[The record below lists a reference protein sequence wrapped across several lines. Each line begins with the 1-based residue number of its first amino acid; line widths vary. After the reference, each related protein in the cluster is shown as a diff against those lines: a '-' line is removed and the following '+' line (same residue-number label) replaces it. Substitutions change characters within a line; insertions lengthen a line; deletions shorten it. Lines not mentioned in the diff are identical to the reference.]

1 MRIAAL
7 GVLGAAGVAAS
18 YFAAGPARFWVNWII
33 WMLFLASV
41 GLGAL
46 FLIALEH
53 LFIARWSVPLRRTA
67 ERVSGLVLPA
77 GAAFVAALFCLP
89 VLYPWTR
96 PEVMHHPLVA
106 GKTVWLNIPFFCV
119 RTLICVGLWA
129 LSYRVFFGGSLSQ
142 DATKDPAMNLRAR
155 RFAPVFMALFALT
168 VTVAAFDWIS
178 SLQPEWY
185 SDILGVYLFAGVF
198 LAGLA
203 GVTAAA
209 LHLQDKGRLPGVRG
223 DHLYNLG
230 ALMFAFT
237 VFWSYI
243 AFAQYM
249 LIWYANLP
257 EEIVWYKARVEG
269 PWLPVIL
276 FLALIH
282 FVVPFAALAARDSKK
297 DPRRLMWVAWLVLFS
312 HWVDLYWLVYPE
324 LGIGPRFSWP
334 ELSFALMFVCL
345 GLAWM
350 KRQFTLGEDMP
361 VGDPFLKE
369 GLEFRL

>member
-7 GVLGAAGVAAS
+7 GALGAAGAALS
-18 YFAAGPARFWVNWII
+18 YFAEGPARFWVNWIV
-33 WMLFLASV
+33 WMLFLAGV

-46 FLIALEH
+46 FLVALEH
-53 LFIARWSVPLRRTA
+53 LFVARWSVPLRRTA
-67 ERVSGLVLPA
+67 ERVSGLVVPA
-77 GAAFVAALFCLP
+77 GAAAVAALGSLG

-96 PEVMHHPLVA
+96 PEAARNPILA
-106 GKTVWLNIPFFCV
+106 AKAVWLNIPFFSI
-119 RTLICVGLWA
+119 RTLLCAAIWIF
-129 LSYRVFFGGSLSQ
+129 SYRCFLGASLSQ
-142 DATKDPAMNLRAR
+142 DKSRDPAMNLRAR
-155 RFAPVFMALFALT
+155 RFAPAFMALFALT

-203 GVTAAA
+203 GTTAAA
-209 LHLQDKGRLPGVRG
+209 LHLTGRDRLPGVRS

-243 AFAQYM
+243 AFSQYM
-249 LIWYANLP
+249 LIWYGNLP
-257 EEIVWYKARVEG
+257 EEIVWYQSRIEG
-269 PWLPVIL
+269 RWLPVIL

-282 FVVPFAALAARDSKK
+282 FVVPFVALATRDSKK
-297 DPRRLMWVAWLVLFS
+297 DSRRLFWVAWLVLFS
-312 HWVDLYWLVYPE
+312 HWLDLYWLIYPE
-324 LGIGPRFSWP
+324 LGIGPRFAWP
-334 ELSFALMFVCL
+334 ELSFALMFVCA

-350 KRQFTLGEDMP
+350 KRQLTLGEDMP
-361 VGDPFLKE
+361 AGDPFLKE
-369 GLEFRL
+369 GLDFRL